1 MITCNVCG
9 HINDSS
15 RATCEECGSDLSD
28 SPDWGNNFDEE
39 DFDLYDLY
47 YLLLKP
53 VKVGFTFND
62 DEYSV
67 EALEENGEVVIKFG
81 NKWYRTVDDFFAKAQ
96 IDGNLLT
103 TIYEELHD
111 FTVG

>member
-39 DFDLYDLY
+39 DFDDLNYDYSEDRGY
-47 YLLLKP
+47 Y
-53 VKVGFTFND
+53 ND
-62 DEYSV
+62 DY
-67 EALEENGEVVIKFG
+67 F
-81 NKWYRTVDDFFAKAQ
+81 D
-96 IDGNLLT
+96 
-103 TIYEELHD
+103 
-111 FTVG
+111 

>member
-39 DFDLYDLY
+39 DFDDDLNYDYSEDRGY
-47 YLLLKP
+47 Y
-53 VKVGFTFND
+53 D
-62 DEYSV
+62 DY
-67 EALEENGEVVIKFG
+67 F
-81 NKWYRTVDDFFAKAQ
+81 D
-96 IDGNLLT
+96 
-103 TIYEELHD
+103 
-111 FTVG
+111 

>member
-39 DFDLYDLY
+39 DFDDDLNYDYSEDRGY
-47 YLLLKP
+47 Y
-53 VKVGFTFND
+53 D
-62 DEYSV
+62 DDY
-67 EALEENGEVVIKFG
+67 F
-81 NKWYRTVDDFFAKAQ
+81 D
-96 IDGNLLT
+96 
-103 TIYEELHD
+103 
-111 FTVG
+111 